1 MSGSGPLVVVT
12 READAGA
19 SLARALERHGL
30 RPWSVPTVATAPPPD
45 TADLDAAIESLREAD
60 WLVFTST
67 RAVAAMC
74 GRQAWNRLW
83 PQVAGRISVAAVG
96 PVTAAALAKA
106 GVEPTTLASGGSA
119 ELLQA
124 MAATP
129 PGLAGM
135 RLVWPRSDVARQDWT
150 MMAEA
155 AGARVTAPVAYRT
168 VEVPVETLDGLVSA
182 IVGGEVKAVSFCS
195 PSSATSLARAFADG
209 TLRDLTGRVVVA
221 ALGRQTAAALARLG
235 ATADVL
241 ASAPLVEALADGLAR
256 HLATDRGGH
265 L

>member
-12 READAGA
+12 READAGT

-30 RPWSVPTVATAPPPD
+30 RTWSVPTVATALPAD
-45 TADLDAAIESLREAD
+45 TADLDAAIESLPDAD
-60 WLVFTST
+60 WLVFTSA
-67 RAVAAMC
+67 RAVAPMC
-74 GRQAWNRLW
+74 GRQAWRRLW
-83 PQVAGRISVAAVG
+83 PHVSGHINVAAVG
-96 PVTAAALAKA
+96 PVTASALATA
-106 GVEPTTLASGGSA
+106 GVVPRVVATGGSA

-129 PGLAGM
+129 PGLVGR
-135 RLVWPRSDVARQDWT
+135 RLVWPRSDIARQDWT

-155 AGARVTAPVAYRT
+155 AGARVTAPVAYCT
-168 VEVPVETLDGLVSA
+168 VEVPVESLHGLVAA
-182 IVGGEVKAVSFCS
+182 IAAGEVHGVSFCS

-221 ALGRQTAAALARLG
+221 ALGRETAAALARLG

-241 ASAPLVEALADGLAR
+241 ASAPLAEALADGLAR
-256 HLATDRGGH
+256 HLATDPGGPV
-265 L
+265 